1 MDHHPEA
8 IARKRAERARRK
20 HEASAMP
27 LEEDPVNTKEAIVR
41 RSWMPVNSHASAGA
55 RRVRIVSWNMLA
67 QCLVR
72 RELFPGSDCL
82 KLRTRLPGIVAELTE
97 SEYDIGCFQEVDSLE
112 DIGPPLTRAGYDY
125 VYERG
130 YKEKKHGLMIA
141 WRQSPGARTSFG
153 APVFRKMVRLDEAML
168 TQGTSSLTRITR
180 NIMLILALP
189 FSSGDGGVLVATAHL
204 FWHPRYAFER
214 ARQAAVIMQELN
226 ALRRGQEAWASWPVV
241 LAGDLNDQPHSS
253 TYSLLTGQAE
263 RYRDRIW
270 TDLMPSRV
278 VHTSVDELRGLRT
291 VHYASTVTESGDED
305 RVLGRH
311 RPPEDEELCTPDDL
325 IQLAQLSSTRPHF
338 QSAYG
343 SAYDQLAPHAEFFCD
358 RGTAPERYDQTE
370 SPMPTDPRQ
379 LQSHEPKWTLH
390 STLFRLSL
398 DYILVA
404 PRLDKAD
411 VPVITALLPLHPEH
425 VLQPGI
431 PRQKVCSSDH
441 VMLGAEVAL

>member
-1 MDHHPEA
+1 MDHHSAA
-8 IARKRAERARRK
+8 IAQKRAERARRK
-20 HEASAMP
+20 QETSAQSQ
-27 LEEDPVNTKEAIVR
+27 EEVPISTKDAIVR
-41 RSWMPVNSHASAGA
+41 RSWVPVNLHASAGE
-55 RRVRIVSWNMLA
+55 RRVRVVSWNMLA
-67 QCLVR
+67 QSLVR

-82 KLRTRLPGIVAELTE
+82 KLRTRLPGIVAEMTE
-97 SEYDIGCFQEVDSLE
+97 TDWDIGCFQEVDSLE
-112 DIGPPLTRAGYDY
+112 DIASPLTQAGYDY

-141 WRQSPGARTSFG
+141 WRRGTQARTSFG
-153 APVFRKMVRLDEAML
+153 APVAQTVVRLDDAML
-168 TQGTSSLTRITR
+168 TQHTSSLTRITR
-180 NIMLILALP
+180 NIMMVVALP
-189 FSSGDGGVLVATAHL
+189 FASGDGGVLVATAHL

-214 ARQAAVIMQELN
+214 ARQATVMMQELN

-263 RYRDRIW
+263 RFRDRMCA
-270 TDLMPSRV
+270 DLMPSRV
-278 VHTSVDELRGLRT
+278 VHTSVDESRGQRT
-291 VHYASTVTESGDED
+291 LHYASTVTEMGDED

-311 RPPEDEELCTPDDL
+311 RAPEESELCTPDDL
-325 IQLAQLSSTRPHF
+325 MQLAQLTSSRKYF

-343 SAYDQLAPHAEFFCD
+343 SAYEQLAPHAEFFCD

-370 SPMPTDPRQ
+370 SPKPTDPRQ
-379 LQSHEPKWTLH
+379 LESHEPKWTLH

-404 PRLDKAD
+404 PRLDD
-411 VPVITALLPLHPEH
+411 PNYPVITALLPLHPEH